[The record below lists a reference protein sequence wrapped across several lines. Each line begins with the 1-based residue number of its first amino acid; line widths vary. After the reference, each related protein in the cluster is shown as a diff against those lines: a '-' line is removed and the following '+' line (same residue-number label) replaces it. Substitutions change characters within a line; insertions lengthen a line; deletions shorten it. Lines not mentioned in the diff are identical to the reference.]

1 MLNKNIELVSQTRKR
16 LRFKSRLFKGLLKEE
31 AEAAISK
38 LPGVKSIKVNP
49 VIGSVLV
56 VCDEGVFD
64 IGQFEPALNSLAEQ
78 NSEQKPTIPLEENK
92 KGKSA
97 TVGKRHSLY
106 RRLRKVENR
115 GMAVFGTACLAG
127 VITKAWHLHSWAG
140 WIFAIAS
147 IAHTY
152 RYRKVVW

>member
-1 MLNKNIELVSQTRKR
+1 MLNKNIELVSQTKKR
-16 LRFKSRLFKGLLKEE
+16 LRFKSRLFKGLLKED
-31 AEAAISK
+31 AEAALSK

-56 VCDEGVFD
+56 VCDEEVFD
-64 IGQFEPALNSLAEQ
+64 IGQFEPALNSLAKQ
-78 NSEQKPTIPLEENK
+78 ISEEKPTIPLQEK
-92 KGKSA
+92 KKDTSV
-97 TVGKRHSLY
+97 TVSKKRSLY
-106 RRLRKVENR
+106 RKLRKVENR

-127 VITKAWHLHSWAG
+127 VLTKAWHLHSWAG